1 VKKYLKIQIALNK
14 LKELMDKVK
23 LLELKAKPKE

>member
-1 VKKYLKIQIALNK
+1 VKIQIALNK
-14 LKELMDKVK
+14 LKELMDRVK